1 MSSAGSEEGRRNGV
15 STRSG
20 FVLVS
25 TYSWTIITV
34 GVLVGRFAQG
44 HNHKIEY
51 GLDDV
56 AVVAAT
62 VCNSLPWMQVILNI
76 S

>member
-1 MSSAGSEEGRRNGV
+1 MSPAGSDEGRRNVV

-25 TYSWTIITV
+25 TYSWAIITV

-44 HNHKIEY
+44 HSHKIEV
-51 GLDDV
+51 GADDV
-56 AVVAAT
+56 AIAAAT
-62 VCNSLPWMQVILNI
+62 V
-76 S
+76 